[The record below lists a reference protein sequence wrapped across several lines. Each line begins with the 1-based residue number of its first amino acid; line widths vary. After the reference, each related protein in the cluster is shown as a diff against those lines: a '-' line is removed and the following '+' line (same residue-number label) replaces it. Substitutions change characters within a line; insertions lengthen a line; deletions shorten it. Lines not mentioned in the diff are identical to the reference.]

1 MQQCQNSRFAQRLE
15 LRPLD
20 GQSLYREFLQ
30 HYVPERLDVFR
41 TRLLGRALISDELM
55 RQAVNDGGACLAE
68 RLDREFMKDSLQ
80 RRQELFRLRSYDR
93 TVHPTQMY
101 SLRAEL
107 SLDAIVKALICRERI
122 DPSVIE
128 KTAQELWQEYLGRN
142 VAISSQD
149 EADEILLD
157 LETLIEGEKHA
168 ELFTD
173 ATLSP
178 FLSFWSDWDGSNR
191 PSGQGHRLIAAV
203 VMENVRS
210 MRRILTDCGK
220 PTPTVEMNP
229 ELIYELNL
237 LPQRNQRFTQILNTI
252 TLLTHQ
258 LEQRYRGTLPF
269 SVDATPLQSLA
280 TRLHLRRDPVQILL
294 QHNDHYERRML
305 ELRQERR
312 TMLEYYFALNKKIRK
327 QLHALIPAIQANFVS
342 EPLLREVVSYR
353 DILQRTVIT
362 PRIHQGMIT
371 ARDSFAI
378 DTTVYNMY
386 EINAIA
392 EKYGNPGLALAMQ
405 ISLSS
410 KPDALISL
418 DRKMHI
424 QREQTRREH
433 ASVELPRSG

>member
-1 MQQCQNSRFAQRLE
+1 MQ
-15 LRPLD
+15 
-20 GQSLYREFLQ
+20 
-30 HYVPERLDVFR
+30 
-41 TRLLGRALISDELM
+41 RAL
-55 RQAVNDGGACLAE
+55 NDGGEWLAK
-68 RLDREFMKDSLQ
+68 RLDREFMKDSLLH
-80 RRQELFRLRSYDR
+80 RQELFRLRSYDR

-107 SLDAIVKALICRERI
+107 ALDAIVKALISKERI
-122 DPSVIE
+122 DPSLIE
-128 KTAQELWQEYLGRN
+128 KVAKELWQEYLGRN
-142 VAISSQD
+142 VAINSQE

-157 LETLIEGEKHA
+157 LATQIAGEEQA
-168 ELFTD
+168 ELFTN

-191 PSGQGHRLIAAV
+191 PSGQGHRLIAAI
-203 VMENVRS
+203 VMENVQSLSRVLNLL
-210 MRRILTDCGK
+210 RQAD
-220 PTPTVEMNP
+220 PTVEINP
-229 ELIYELNL
+229 ELLSELDS
-237 LPQRNQRFTQILNTI
+237 LPEQNQRFTQLLNNI

-269 SVDATPLQSLA
+269 SVDTTSLQRLA
-280 TRLHLRRDPVQILL
+280 TRLHLRRDPMRILL

-305 ELRQERR
+305 ELRRERR
-312 TMLEYYFALNKKIRK
+312 TMLEYYFALNKKLRK
-327 QLHALIPAIQANFVS
+327 QLHALIPAIQMNRTS
-342 EPLLREVVSYR
+342 EPLLREVVGYR

-362 PRIHQGMIT
+362 PRIHQGLIT

-392 EKYGNPGLALAMQ
+392 EKYGNPGLVLAIQ

-410 KPDALISL
+410 KPEALISL

-424 QREQTRREH
+424 QSEQARRVTLIDRTPLH
-433 ASVELPRSG
+433 LDDPAI